1 MMARSKRGF
10 VVLELLRVVHV
21 YEVQATT
28 KAEAI
33 EKAFARDWR
42 NDPDI
47 YFFAGEAQPTGKNE
61 VMLAETYERM
71 YRS

>member
-1 MMARSKRGF
+1 MTRSKRAF
-10 VVLELLRVVHV
+10 VVLEPLRVVHV

-33 EKAFARDWR
+33 EKAFAYDWR

-47 YFFAGEAQPTGKNE
+47 YFFAGEAHPTGNNE
-61 VMLAETYERM
+61 VMLAETYERR
-71 YRS
+71 YWS